1 MVFVVAMDAAI
12 NVSPPKFNG
21 HKRVRNNLAVPF
33 LLVKLFSVIR
43 IKDKKNSQEIANS
56 NSLQEKSACIIGRW
70 RNLQVWCKTFTTSV
84 IDCFELYSFER
95 MAEVSARLEQYF
107 PINCNDKSM
116 AMRISPNK

>member
-1 MVFVVAMDAAI
+1 MFFVVAMDAAI
-12 NVSPPKFNG
+12 NVSLPKFNG
-21 HKRVRNNLAVPF
+21 HKRVGNNLAVTF

-43 IKDKKNSQEIANS
+43 IKDKKILKRLPTATAD
-56 NSLQEKSACIIGRW
+56 KKRATFIIERS

-95 MAEVSARLEQYF
+95 MAEVSARLEQHF
-107 PINCNDKSM
+107 LINCNDKSV